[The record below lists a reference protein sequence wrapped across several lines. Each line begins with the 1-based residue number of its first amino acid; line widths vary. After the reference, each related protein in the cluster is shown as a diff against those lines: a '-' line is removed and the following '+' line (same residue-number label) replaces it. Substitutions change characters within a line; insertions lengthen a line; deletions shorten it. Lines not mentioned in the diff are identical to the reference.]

1 MHVDGCLVR
10 DKCICALG
18 RCRDDAAIRA
28 PAGSSGWSEVQ
39 LLTSILTELKRR
51 DEAFAVT
58 LLAIMCGFTWKR
70 CNTEPRCA
78 WALAMVIS
86 VILTTLMWVLVVLT
100 AKRDEANGAHQK
112 YYNFGVS

>member
-58 LLAIMCGFTWKR
+58 LLAITCALSGLKCAESIGRARLLTSWMKR
-70 CNTEPRCA
+70 AEWPMASLLRTSE
-78 WALAMVIS
+78 S
-86 VILTTLMWVLVVLT
+86 
-100 AKRDEANGAHQK
+100 
-112 YYNFGVS
+112 